1 MLFLANKKINAIIM
15 CASSQPWQIHKDV
28 LYCFRHFVM
37 IDFPP
42 DNIRL
47 QLCKKLKRIPSMAS
61 YVDEEALEVMMK
73 LTCGYSYRAIVQTLR
88 STVKKMKASLLKQ
101 SRGAD
106 ILMHFYYILEQDYD
120 QYNQL
125 TLKMKYS
132 DFMAELKTV
141 IDFDAKQNKNTN
153 GEQHLAERNQEK
165 NENYYTG
172 KQPLKGL
179 HLQILDDI
187 MQPSREKVDQAL
199 KHALGMKL
207 TLRDPDELILE
218 DSHEDCDKI
227 TKHAKQI
234 TRKIAQLSSVINKK
248 NAKSSSSVNYD
259 HDSASEE
266 ATTSQTNEST
276 SYVAI
281 EWSGFWHFLNDQR
294 KKIRTRQEKQYDRK
308 RVHVNC
314 KKKYLIQW
322 IAMVLEYLILTIFV
336 WLCVLT

>member
-1 MLFLANKKINAIIM
+1 
-15 CASSQPWQIHKDV
+15 
-28 LYCFRHFVM
+28 M

-47 QLCKKLKRIPSMAS
+47 QLCRKLKRIPSMAS

-125 TLKMKYS
+125 ALKMKYS
-132 DFMAELKTV
+132 DFMTVLKTV

-153 GEQHLAERNQEK
+153 EEQHLAERNQEK
-165 NENYYTG
+165 NENYYLG

-199 KHALGMKL
+199 KHAL
-207 TLRDPDELILE
+207 
-218 DSHEDCDKI
+218 
-227 TKHAKQI
+227 
-234 TRKIAQLSSVINKK
+234 V
-248 NAKSSSSVNYD
+248 V
-259 HDSASEE
+259 
-266 ATTSQTNEST
+266 
-276 SYVAI
+276 
-281 EWSGFWHFLNDQR
+281 F
-294 KKIRTRQEKQYDRK
+294 
-308 RVHVNC
+308 
-314 KKKYLIQW
+314 
-322 IAMVLEYLILTIFV
+322 
-336 WLCVLT
+336 